1 MVKIMFLGP
10 FASLMPEED
19 DKGYWNVDAAG
30 KTVEEIV
37 KTTKV
42 VDSKMCYSVLVN
54 DVNKPRDYVMQDGDD
69 ICILPLFFAG

>member
-1 MVKIMFLGP
+1 
-10 FASLMPEED
+10 MPEED